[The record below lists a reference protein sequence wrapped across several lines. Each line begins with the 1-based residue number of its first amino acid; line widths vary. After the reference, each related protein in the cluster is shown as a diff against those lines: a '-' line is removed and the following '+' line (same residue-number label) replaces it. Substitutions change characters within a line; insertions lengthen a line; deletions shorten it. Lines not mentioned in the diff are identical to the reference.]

1 MSTTDLLLIAVF
13 VSILISIALNI
24 YQNKKNNNN
33 SEILSKNDLSDVE
46 EKLTKIINFVDQL
59 QSIDTDEIEPMA
71 HPLNQSQRL
80 RADKVVEENNR
91 DKIQKNTKS
100 TERGMYIVPKVI
112 E

>member
-1 MSTTDLLLIAVF
+1 MDI
-13 VSILISIALNI
+13 
-24 YQNKKNNNN
+24 QE
-33 SEILSKNDLSDVE
+33 SEINDVE
-46 EKLTKIINFVDQL
+46 EKLTKIIDFVDQL

-80 RADKVVEENNR
+80 RADRVVEENNR
-91 DKIQKNTKS
+91 DKIQKNTES

>member
-1 MSTTDLLLIAVF
+1 MSINKDQIKYLSLL
-13 VSILISIALNI
+13 SRMNI
-24 YQNKKNNNN
+24 QE
-33 SEILSKNDLSDVE
+33 SEISDIE
-46 EKLTKIINFVDQL
+46 EKLTKIIDFVDQL
-59 QSIDTDEIEPMA
+59 QSIDTNGVQPMA

-80 RADKVVEENNR
+80 RADNVIEENIR

>member
-1 MSTTDLLLIAVF
+1 MSINKDQIKYLSLLSRMDI
-13 VSILISIALNI
+13 
-24 YQNKKNNNN
+24 QE
-33 SEILSKNDLSDVE
+33 SEINDVE
-46 EKLTKIINFVDQL
+46 KKLTKIIDFVDQL

-80 RADKVVEENNR
+80 RTDKVIEENNR
-91 DKIQKNTKS
+91 DKIQKNTRS

>member
-1 MSTTDLLLIAVF
+1 MDI
-13 VSILISIALNI
+13 
-24 YQNKKNNNN
+24 QE
-33 SEILSKNDLSDVE
+33 SEINDVE
-46 EKLTKIINFVDQL
+46 EKLTKIIDFVDQL

-80 RADKVVEENNR
+80 RADKVVEENFR
-91 DKIQKNTKS
+91 DKIQKNAKS

>member
-1 MSTTDLLLIAVF
+1 MDI
-13 VSILISIALNI
+13 
-24 YQNKKNNNN
+24 QE
-33 SEILSKNDLSDVE
+33 SEINDVE
-46 EKLTKIINFVDQL
+46 EKLTKIIDFVDQL

-91 DKIQKNTKS
+91 DKIQKNTES

>member
-1 MSTTDLLLIAVF
+1 MSINKDQIKYLSLLSRMDI
-13 VSILISIALNI
+13 
-24 YQNKKNNNN
+24 QE
-33 SEILSKNDLSDVE
+33 SEINDVE
-46 EKLTKIINFVDQL
+46 EKLTKIIDFVDQL

-80 RADKVVEENNR
+80 RTDKVIEENNR
-91 DKIQKNTKS
+91 DKIQKNTES

>member
-1 MSTTDLLLIAVF
+1 MSINKDQIKYLSLLSRMDI
-13 VSILISIALNI
+13 
-24 YQNKKNNNN
+24 QD
-33 SEILSKNDLSDVE
+33 SEINDVE
-46 EKLTKIINFVDQL
+46 EKLTKIIDFVDEL

-80 RADKVVEENNR
+80 RVDKVVEENNR
-91 DKIQKNTKS
+91 DKIQKNTES

>member
-1 MSTTDLLLIAVF
+1 MSINKDQIKYLSLLSRMDI
-13 VSILISIALNI
+13 
-24 YQNKKNNNN
+24 QE
-33 SEILSKNDLSDVE
+33 SEMNDVE
-46 EKLTKIINFVDQL
+46 EKLTKIIDFVDQL

-80 RADKVVEENNR
+80 RADKVVEENFR
-91 DKIQKNTKS
+91 DKIQKNAKS

>member
-1 MSTTDLLLIAVF
+1 LSINKDQIKYLSLLSRMDI
-13 VSILISIALNI
+13 
-24 YQNKKNNNN
+24 QE
-33 SEILSKNDLSDVE
+33 SEINDVE
-46 EKLTKIINFVDQL
+46 EKLTKIIDFVDQL

-80 RADKVVEENNR
+80 RADKVIEENNR
-91 DKIQKNTKS
+91 DKIQKNTES

>member
-1 MSTTDLLLIAVF
+1 MSINKDQIKYLSLLSRMDI
-13 VSILISIALNI
+13 
-24 YQNKKNNNN
+24 QE
-33 SEILSKNDLSDVE
+33 SEINDVE
-46 EKLTKIINFVDQL
+46 EKLTKIIDFVDQL

-80 RADKVVEENNR
+80 RADRVVEENNR
-91 DKIQKNTKS
+91 DKIQKNTES

>member
-1 MSTTDLLLIAVF
+1 MSINKDQIKYLSLLSRMDI
-13 VSILISIALNI
+13 
-24 YQNKKNNNN
+24 QE
-33 SEILSKNDLSDVE
+33 SEINDVE
-46 EKLTKIINFVDQL
+46 EKLTKIIDFVDQL

-80 RADKVVEENNR
+80 RADIVLEENFR
-91 DKIQKNTKS
+91 DKIQKNAKS

>member
-1 MSTTDLLLIAVF
+1 MSINKDQIKYLSLLSRMDI
-13 VSILISIALNI
+13 
-24 YQNKKNNNN
+24 QE
-33 SEILSKNDLSDVE
+33 SEINDVE
-46 EKLTKIINFVDQL
+46 EKLAKIIDFVDQL

-80 RADKVVEENNR
+80 RVDKVVEENNR

>member
-1 MSTTDLLLIAVF
+1 MSINKDQIKYLSLLSRMDI
-13 VSILISIALNI
+13 
-24 YQNKKNNNN
+24 QE
-33 SEILSKNDLSDVE
+33 SEISDVE
-46 EKLTKIINFVDQL
+46 EKLTKIIDFVDQL
-59 QSIDTDEIEPMA
+59 QSIDTDEIQPMA

-80 RADKVVEENNR
+80 RADKVVEGNNR

>member
-1 MSTTDLLLIAVF
+1 MSINKDQIKYLSLLSRMDI
-13 VSILISIALNI
+13 
-24 YQNKKNNNN
+24 QE
-33 SEILSKNDLSDVE
+33 SEINDVE
-46 EKLTKIINFVDQL
+46 EKLTKIIDFVDQL

-71 HPLNQSQRL
+71 HPLKQSQRL
-80 RADKVVEENNR
+80 RVDEVVEENNR

>member
-1 MSTTDLLLIAVF
+1 MSINKDQIKYLSLLSRMDI
-13 VSILISIALNI
+13 
-24 YQNKKNNNN
+24 QE
-33 SEILSKNDLSDVE
+33 SEINDVE
-46 EKLTKIINFVDQL
+46 EKLTKIIDFVDQL

-80 RADKVVEENNR
+80 RADKVVEENFR
-91 DKIQKNTKS
+91 DKIQKNAKS

>member
-1 MSTTDLLLIAVF
+1 MSINKDQIKYLSLL
-13 VSILISIALNI
+13 SRMNI
-24 YQNKKNNNN
+24 QE
-33 SEILSKNDLSDVE
+33 SEISDIE
-46 EKLTKIINFVDQL
+46 EKLTKIIDFVDQL
-59 QSIDTDEIEPMA
+59 QSIDTDGVQPMA

-80 RADKVVEENNR
+80 RADNVIEENIR